1 MDPSGLPQKRSNRS
15 RALSSTS
22 EATFRDPTGELM
34 SVSKAG
40 SSRQRSVDPGT
51 GLSNRTGSGL
61 LCAGAGAEVASTTA
75 SVVMGCGTAAVV
87 GATASAGTTTDIGW
101 FTDEA
106 IDDLDFGRSSSSS
119 SDSLIESGSSLV
131 STENK

>member
-1 MDPSGLPQKRSNRS
+1 MDPSGLPQKRSKRS

-22 EATFRDPTGELM
+22 EVTFRDPTGELM

-61 LCAGAGAEVASTTA
+61 LCAGAGAEVTSTTA
-75 SVVMGCGTAAVV
+75 SVVMDCGTASVEV
-87 GATASAGTTTDIGW
+87 GATDSTGTTTDIGW

-106 IDDLDFGRSSSSS
+106 IDDLDFSKSSSSS
-119 SDSLIESGSSLV
+119 SDSLIESGSNLV
-131 STENK
+131 SAE